1 MKTRSIIR
9 RVSLTALILTLL
21 ISATSAFASDATDV
35 MALVNEHRT
44 ANGLGPVCLDPLLNE
59 AARAHSQDMLNNSY
73 FDHTGLNGSKPW
85 DRIQAT
91 GYDGSYYSENI
102 AFGYGTAAEVFEGWR
117 TSPGHNTNMLSAS
130 ATEMGIARVGDYW
143 TQVFSNGEPCG
154 DGAVGGGKDPVV
166 TTAQPVHSTPEPVV
180 EQPAPQPVQPD
191 QPIAP
196 TQPEQPIVEEEIVW
210 VEEESHAEAGWSW
223 QEIPAGYTCTTETWG
238 DEYGV
243 TWEYTTC
250 WSN

>member
-1 MKTRSIIR
+1 MKTRSILHL
-9 RVSLTALILTLL
+9 SALTALILILF

-35 MALVNEHRT
+35 LALVNQHRA

-59 AARAHSQDMLNNSY
+59 AARAHSQDMLSNNY

-91 GYDGSYYSENI
+91 GYGGTYFSENI
-102 AFGYGTAAEVFEGWR
+102 AFGYTTAAEVFEGWR
-117 TSPGHNTNMLSAS
+117 TSPGHNANMLSPS

-143 TQVFSNGEPCG
+143 TQVFSNGELCG
-154 DGAVGGGKDPVV
+154 GEAVGGGKDPIATTPDPVV
-166 TTAQPVHSTPEPVV
+166 SQPEPVV
-180 EQPAPQPVQPD
+180 EQPAPQNTP
-191 QPIAP
+191 AP
-196 TQPEQPIVEEEIVW
+196 PAPSTQPEQPVVEEEVIW
-210 VEEESHAEAGWSW
+210 VEEENQGEDQWSW
-223 QEIPAGYTCTTETWG
+223 EEVPQGYTCTTETWV

-243 TWEYTTC
+243 TWECTTC